1 MAVSAGEDVLL
12 ASIEGGSGC
21 HTGCPPKR
29 ARLTNPAREMGESG
43 CEQRKRPAGP
53 GSAWLLSG
61 GLGQKC
67 LGFHHPRILEF
78 RIGFHHPRVP
88 EFSFV
93 IIFARGSSLVFRALT
108 WAGQPRGV
116 TFVTN
121 VICAVFCPLWVTLSR
136 ALLPRELSHHAGGTS
151 AGL

>member
-1 MAVSAGEDVLL
+1 MLL
-12 ASIEGGSGC
+12 TSIEGGSGC

-29 ARLTNPAREMGESG
+29 ARLTNPAREMGVSG

>member
-1 MAVSAGEDVLL
+1 
-12 ASIEGGSGC
+12 
-21 HTGCPPKR
+21 
-29 ARLTNPAREMGESG
+29 MGESG

-67 LGFHHPRILEF
+67 LGFHHPR
-78 RIGFHHPRVP
+78 VP

-93 IIFARGSSLVFRALT
+93 IIFAQGSSLVFRALI
-108 WAGQPRGV
+108 WAGQPLGV